1 MSGFVEL
8 TSGARVDPARWE
20 WSVPD
25 GWQQGRG
32 AFGGLVIAALARA
45 LEAHVGDP
53 ERTLRSL
60 TAVLPGA
67 TLAGPAMASVG
78 AATCT
83 ETCAAAPSSEA
94 ETTA

>member
-60 TAVLPGA
+60 TAELPGA
-67 TLAGPAMASVG
+67 TLPRPASL
-78 AATCT
+78 T
-83 ETCAAAPSSEA
+83 A
-94 ETTA
+94 ETQSIIHI